1 MIKLGTAATI
11 KFGTAESGD
20 PLLIERS
27 SDNEFTRRHDARNSQ
42 GEIDALVMRG
52 AVLTTSETRYADVL
66 ELPDL
71 GGSGNVATTSVE
83 LMATNQDFVKVKKD
97 TKTFEFGV

>member
-11 KFGTAESGD
+11 KFGTAETGD
-20 PLLIERS
+20 DLLIERS

-52 AVLTTSETRYADVL
+52 AVLTTSETRYATAL
-66 ELPDL
+66 TLPSL
-71 GGSGNVATTSVE
+71 SGSGSTATTSVE
-83 LMATNQDFVKVKKD
+83 LMATNQDFVKTKVD
-97 TKTFEFGV
+97 SKTFEFGV